1 MILVIDDDAF
11 VREAVTDI
19 LEYEGIPLLTAVS
32 GEIGIALYREQMQ
45 NIDLVLL
52 DMSMPGLD
60 GAETFYELQ
69 KINAN
74 VPVLLSSGYTDQEIN
89 GRFPPNSIL
98 GFLQKPYDLTELI
111 SAIRNYLPSKKTTP
125 NERKS
130 SLVD

>member
-1 MILVIDDDAF
+1 MVLVIDDDAF

-32 GEIGIALYREQMQ
+32 GEIGITLYREQMEK
-45 NIDLVLL
+45 IDLVLL

-69 KINAN
+69 KINAD

-89 GRFPPNSIL
+89 DRFPPNSIL
-98 GFLQKPYDLTELI
+98 GFLQKPYDLAELVSTI
-111 SAIRNYLPSKKTTP
+111 LHHLPS
-125 NERKS
+125 
-130 SLVD
+130 